1 MKTKKINAQRNSVP
15 YEDGLLER
23 LKDPKYAS
31 GYLNAIL
38 EEGGE
43 DVQEVLLVGL
53 RHIAQAFGFADVAK
67 RLGRGRNSLYKAFSE
82 TGNPTL
88 DAFLNFL
95 KESRLQIRFES
106 SSGGGQQARST
117 KPLPIAAK
125 GRDSS

>member
-1 MKTKKINAQRNSVP
+1 MKAKKANLKRGSVP

-38 EEGGE
+38 EDGGD

-67 RLGRGRNSLYKAFSE
+67 KLGRGRNSLYKAFSE
-82 TGNPTL
+82 KGNPTL

-106 SSGGGQQARST
+106 SVGQETPPTQT
-117 KPLPIAAK
+117 LPIAAK
-125 GRDSS
+125 GR

>member
-1 MKTKKINAQRNSVP
+1 MKTKKVNPKRSSVP
-15 YEDGLLER
+15 YEEGLLER

-53 RHIAQAFGFADVAK
+53 RHIAQAFGFADIAK
-67 RLGRGRNSLYKAFSE
+67 KLGRGRNSLYKAFSE
-82 TGNPTL
+82 KGNPTL
-88 DAFLNFL
+88 DAFLSFL

-106 SSGGGQQARST
+106 SVGGQNTPAT
-117 KPLPIAAK
+117 KAPPLAAK
-125 GRDSS
+125 